1 MLLVNYF
8 ETFKDLMVILIF
20 FQQKI
25 HIVVSKKEKR
35 SVKNYSLA
43 KPSKAVQMALE
54 KSRI

>member
-35 SVKNYSLA
+35 SVKNYFLA